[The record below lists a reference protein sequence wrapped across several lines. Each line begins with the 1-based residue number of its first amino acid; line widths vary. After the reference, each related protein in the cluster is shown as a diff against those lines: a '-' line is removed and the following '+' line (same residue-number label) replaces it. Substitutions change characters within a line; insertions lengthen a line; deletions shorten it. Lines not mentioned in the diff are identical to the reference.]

1 MGSPA
6 VPEAEINLRYP
17 IGRFRPSEPIT
28 ANDVDSWIGQIDQ
41 LPADLTKVVG
51 ALNEEQ
57 LDTVYRPGGWTLRQ
71 VVHHLA
77 DSHMN
82 SVSRYRS
89 ALTEE
94 DPEIIPYDQAAWAEL
109 PDAKRGPIDV
119 SLALL
124 TSVHARWSILLRSMS
139 QEEFTRTFRHP
150 ERGQMRLDWT
160 TGLYAW
166 HGRHHLA
173 QITAATSRGGH

>member
-6 VPEAEINLRYP
+6 IPEAEIDLRYP
-17 IGRFRPSEPIT
+17 IGRFRHSEAIT
-28 ANDVDSWIGQIDQ
+28 TKDLESWISQIEE

-51 ALNEEQ
+51 ALNEEH
-57 LDTVYRPGGWTLRQ
+57 LNATYRPGGWTLRQ

-89 ALTEE
+89 ALTEQ

-109 PDAKRGPIDV
+109 PDARQGPVDL

-124 TSVHARWSILLRSMS
+124 TVVHARWSILLRSMS
-139 QEEFTRTFRHP
+139 EERFARTFRHP

-173 QITAATSRGGH
+173 QITAVTNP